1 MADQPEKTAAAAAPE
16 AQPTTTNTT
25 TTETA
30 VSESQSQPQPE
41 AEQKVEQQTTAE
53 ASAAAPA
60 AATEPSVTEPAPAPA
75 QEAPEDKK
83 EEAPKEENK
92 DTKAEEPKEEQKA
105 EEPKAEAKAEANAE
119 EAKEEQQKPAQPEYL
134 AKNPALSQFFDRL
147 SAILSSTGHNEMW
160 GVTLKDSSDVP
171 TVNILIKFL
180 RANEGNVKLAE
191 EQLTKALKWRKE
203 MNPLA
208 LTEGHYSA
216 ERYGGLGYVT
226 KYPEA
231 NGKEVI
237 VTWNIYGNVKSIDQT
252 FGDVDGFIKWRVALM
267 ELAIKDLKLSEAT
280 TVIDYDGEDPYQMLQ
295 VHDYQNVSFLRLNP
309 TIKAASKKTIEVF
322 STAYPELLREKFFV
336 NVPAIM
342 GWMFAAMKVFLS
354 KNTTRKF
361 HPISNGANLAR
372 EFPSL
377 KEKFPKTYGGSGAT
391 LEETAFTVNLDKAE
405 PTAEAPKEEPKEE
418 PTEEQA
424 EAPKEEAKAEQTE
437 APKEEVKEEAK
448 EEAKTE
454 QPAAG
459 EPAKA
464 EPAVTAQEAPAAAE
478 AK

>member
-1 MADQPEKTAAAAAPE
+1 MADQPEKTAAAAAAAAPAAPE
-16 AQPTTTNTT
+16 AQPPTT
-25 TTETA
+25 TTEPA
-30 VSESQSQPQPE
+30 VSESQPQPE
-41 AEQKVEQQTTAE
+41 VEQKVEPATTEE
-53 ASAAAPA
+53 AASPAPAA
-60 AATEPSVTEPAPAPA
+60 AATEPPVTEPAPAPA
-75 QEAPEDKK
+75 QEAVEDKK
-83 EEAPKEENK
+83 EEAPPKEE
-92 DTKAEEPKEEQKA
+92 TKETKTEEPKEEQKA
-105 EEPKAEAKAEANAE
+105 DEPKAEPKAE
-119 EAKEEQQKPAQPEYL
+119 EAKEEEQKPAQPEYL
-134 AKNPALSQFFDRL
+134 AKNPALGQFFDRL
-147 SAILSSTGHNEMW
+147 SAILSSTGYNEMW

-191 EQLTKALKWRKE
+191 EQLTKALQWRKE

-208 LTEGHYSA
+208 LTEGRYSA

-237 VTWNIYGNVKSIDQT
+237 VTWNVYGNVKSIDQT

-267 ELAIKDLKLSEAT
+267 ELAVKDLKLSEAT

-322 STAYPELLREKFFV
+322 SMAYPELLREKFFV

-377 KEKFPKTYGGSGAT
+377 KDKFPKTYGGNGAT
-391 LEETAFTVNLDKAE
+391 LEEDAFTVNLEKAQ
-405 PTAEAPKEEPKEE
+405 PAPEAPKEEAKEE
-418 PTEEQA
+418 PKQEQT
-424 EAPKEEAKAEQTE
+424 EAPKEEAKAEPAE

-448 EEAKTE
+448 TE
-454 QPAAG
+454 QPAAE
-459 EPAKA
+459 EPTKA
-464 EPAVTAQEAPAAAE
+464 ETAVTAQEAPAAE

>member
-1 MADQPEKTAAAAAPE
+1 MADQPEKTAAAAPAAPE
-16 AQPTTTNTT
+16 AQPSTTTTTT
-25 TTETA
+25 TTEPA
-30 VSESQSQPQPE
+30 VSESQPQPE
-41 AEQKVEQQTTAE
+41 VEQKVEPVTTGEE
-53 ASAAAPA
+53 AASPAPAA
-60 AATEPSVTEPAPAPA
+60 AATEPPVTEPAPAPA

-83 EEAPKEENK
+83 EEEKPKEE
-92 DTKAEEPKEEQKA
+92 TKETKTEEPKEEQKA
-105 EEPKAEAKAEANAE
+105 DEPKAEPKAE
-119 EAKEEQQKPAQPEYL
+119 EAKKEEEQKPAQPEYL

-147 SAILSSTGHNEMW
+147 SAILSSTGYNEMW

-191 EQLTKALKWRKE
+191 EQLTKALQWRKE

-208 LTEGHYSA
+208 LTEGRYSA

-237 VTWNIYGNVKSIDQT
+237 VTWNVYGNVKSIDQT

-267 ELAIKDLKLSEAT
+267 ELAVKDLKLSEAT

-322 STAYPELLREKFFV
+322 SMAYPELLREKFFV

-377 KEKFPKTYGGSGAT
+377 KEKFPKTYGGNGAT
-391 LEETAFTVNLDKAE
+391 LEEDAFTVNLEKAQ
-405 PTAEAPKEEPKEE
+405 PAPEAPKEEAKEE
-418 PTEEQA
+418 PKQEQT
-424 EAPKEEAKAEQTE
+424 EAPKEEAKAEPAE

-448 EEAKTE
+448 TE
-454 QPAAG
+454 QPAAE
-459 EPAKA
+459 EPTKA
-464 EPAVTAQEAPAAAE
+464 ETAVTAQEAPAAE